1 MKIISIQKPFFHV
14 IIEET
19 FDKQE
24 YYEVWNELL
33 FLQPK
38 MKNGHET
45 GAAHNVYGAASKN
58 GFGIFLNDIFVSGNY
73 SQIFRSTRKFFNNS
87 SIADAIESDKS
98 DTYFKLFNRV
108 IRDSVLVQCY
118 KNGDYYFPHNDQS
131 LFTIV
136 SMMYNLPKKY
146 SGGELYFPEYDHK
159 ISLENNCSLI
169 FPSVLLH
176 EVKEVKLDS
185 SDPKDFRYT
194 ISLFLED
201 RLPLENNNEK

>member
-24 YYEVWNELL
+24 YYEIWNELL

-45 GAAHNVYGAASKN
+45 NASRNVYGAANKN
-58 GFGIFLNDIFVSGNY
+58 GFGIFLTDIFVSGNY
-73 SQIFRSTRKFFNNS
+73 SQIFRSTRKFFTNP
-87 SIADAIESDKS
+87 SIADAMKA

-108 IRDSVLVQCY
+108 IRDSILVQCY
-118 KNGDYYFPHNDQS
+118 KNGDYYFPHYDHS
-131 LFTIV
+131 LFTII
-136 SMMYNLPKKY
+136 SMMYNPPKKY

-159 ISLENNCSLI
+159 ISLETNCSLI

-201 RLPLENNNEK
+201 RQPLENNNEK